1 MRSRR
6 FALTLAT
13 AVIAGAVALAASPA
27 IAQGNHQGTVYTFS
41 IPGSVAAGS
50 DKFSLPGDLVT
61 KKSRGSKELGTVT
74 LADMV
79 VTITKQAAKGHSV
92 GGLVTIKGK
101 TRQMRGLPVLTD
113 DGNVKIRVAQ
123 ARGSRTLVLPRK
135 SSSGST
141 TVCQQPNTLVFDPSI
156 NRYVCEPV

>member
-1 MRSRR
+1 MTYRR
-6 FALTLAT
+6 LALSLA
-13 AVIAGAVALAASPA
+13 ASALAGGVALAGAPA
-27 IAQGNHQGTVYTFS
+27 IAQGTTKATVYSFS
-41 IPGSVAAGS
+41 LPGSVTSGS
-50 DKFSLPGDLVT
+50 DRISLPGDLAV
-61 KKSRGSKELGTVT
+61 KKSRGSRDLGKVT

-113 DGNVKIRVAQ
+113 DGNVKIRIAQ
-123 ARGSRTLVLPRK
+123 GRGSRTLVVPRK

-141 TVCQQPNTLVFDPSI
+141 TVCQSPNVAVYDPSI